1 MYIVGIIVDDYSPFT
16 SMGWVLILVGV
27 LLVVLPYISRIIPG
41 AERLPWFIL
50 FVYRRDGFYFATS
63 PLLILISLIS
73 ILFNRSGR

>member
-27 LLVVLPYISRIIPG
+27 LLVVLPYISRIIPD